1 MACSWR
7 ARRAQVVSQGV
18 TAEFNRNVLRAVN
31 DGLGAN
37 FAPEA
42 FEHVAFLDE
51 ANSWI
56 EVRLRAH
63 GAQSVR
69 IEGVDLELTFEDGA
83 KFTRRR
89 GRDRS
94 HRCRP

>member
-1 MACSWR
+1 M
-7 ARRAQVVSQGV
+7 

-63 GAQSVR
+63 GSQSVR
-69 IEGVDLELTFEDGA
+69 IEGVDLDLTFEDGEEIRTDVGA

-89 GRDRS
+89 GRDRA
-94 HRCRP
+94 HRRRP